1 MESIC
6 DVSMKSR
13 DVDSLQTIVIMCVEK
28 GECEPQYV
36 VYQKHVFYTIYCGF
50 KGLQNLHS
58 PVRIRVAPPN
68 LLRKWQVFSCT
79 HCGVLI
85 LRSNR
90 PHLLRFVHV

>member
-58 PVRIRVAPPN
+58 PVRIRVAPPKFSAFCWKRGALF
-68 LLRKWQVFSCT
+68 LLNVPVALTITQ
-79 HCGVLI
+79 
-85 LRSNR
+85 
-90 PHLLRFVHV
+90 PHF

>member
-58 PVRIRVAPPN
+58 PVRIRMAPPQPVV
-68 LLRKWQVFSCT
+68 KAAGF
-79 HCGVLI
+79 
-85 LRSNR
+85 
-90 PHLLRFVHV
+90 FVSYAQIMITVS

>member
-58 PVRIRVAPPN
+58 PVRIRVAPPKLSAFCCN
-68 LLRKWQVFSCT
+68 GAHSFYRMCQL
-79 HCGVLI
+79 
-85 LRSNR
+85 
-90 PHLLRFVHV
+90 P